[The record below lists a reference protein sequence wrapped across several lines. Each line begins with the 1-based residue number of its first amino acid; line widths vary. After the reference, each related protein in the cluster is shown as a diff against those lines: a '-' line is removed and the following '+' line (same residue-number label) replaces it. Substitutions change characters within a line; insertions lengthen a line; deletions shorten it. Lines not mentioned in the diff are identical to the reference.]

1 MRKVFFLMLLL
12 AGGTATAGALE
23 DGGRLLVEQGNDR
36 GAVACAGCHG
46 VDGAGMDAA
55 GFPRL
60 SGLPSSYL
68 AKQLMDFAS
77 GRRSSP
83 VMAPIAK
90 ALDGQEIKAASDYYA
105 ALPAPQTLVTGRA
118 ERPVAGDG
126 EQLALRGDWPRGIPE
141 CVSCHGPGGVGVG
154 DPFPRLA
161 GQHASYLA
169 NQLRAWQAGERRNDP
184 ADLMS
189 GIAKRLDEK
198 QVKAVAEYF
207 AHLNQH

>member
-1 MRKVFFLMLLL
+1 MRKVYFLMLLACGTAAADAL
-12 AGGTATAGALE
+12 AAGGRT
-23 DGGRLLVEQGNDR
+23 LVDQGNDR

-46 VDGAGMDAA
+46 VDGAGMEAA

-60 SGLPSSYL
+60 SGLSASYL
-68 AKQLMDFAS
+68 AKQLADFAS
-77 GRRSSP
+77 GRRASA

-90 ALDGQEIKAASDYYA
+90 ALDGAEVKAASDYYA
-105 ALPAPQTLVTGRA
+105 ALPVPPTQVTGRA
-118 ERPVAGDG
+118 ERPVAGAG
-126 EQLALRGDWPRGIPE
+126 EQLALRGDWPRGVPE

-184 ADLMS
+184 AELMS
-189 GIAKRLDEK
+189 GIAKRLDET
-198 QVKAVAEYF
+198 QIRAVAEYF
-207 AHLNQH
+207 AHLDQH

>member
-1 MRKVFFLMLLL
+1 MRKVFYLMLL
-12 AGGTATAGALE
+12 ACGTATAGALE

-46 VDGAGMDAA
+46 VDGAGMAAA

-68 AKQLMDFAS
+68 AKQLTDFAS
-77 GRRSSP
+77 GRRSNP
-83 VMAPIAK
+83 VMSPIAT
-90 ALDGQEIKAASDYYA
+90 ALDRAEIVAASDYYA
-105 ALPAPQTLVTGRA
+105 ALPVQPTQVTGRA

-169 NQLRAWQAGERRNDP
+169 NQLRAWRAGERRNDP
-184 ADLMS
+184 ANLMA
-189 GIAKRLDEK
+189 GIAQRLDET
-198 QVKAVAEYF
+198 QIKAVAEYF
-207 AHLNQH
+207 AHLDKH

>member
-1 MRKVFFLMLLL
+1 MRKVFFLMLL
-12 AGGTATAGALE
+12 AGGTAAAGATE
-23 DGGRLLVEQGNDR
+23 VSGRDLVERGNER

-46 VDGAGMDAA
+46 VDGAGLDAA

-60 SGLPSSYL
+60 SGLSSGYL
-68 AKQLMDFAS
+68 VKQLADFAS

-83 VMAPIAK
+83 IMAPIAK
-90 ALDGQEIKAASDYYA
+90 ALDSAEIKAASDYYA
-105 ALPAPQTLVTGRA
+105 ALPAPPTKVTGRA

-169 NQLRAWQAGERRNDP
+169 NQLRAWQVGDRRNDP

-189 GIAKRLDEK
+189 GIAKRLDET
-198 QVKAVAEYF
+198 QIKAVAEYF